1 MNKELGQRGVEE
13 GGGGRGLSG
22 GWWFLS
28 ETRLGVVG
36 QQFL

>member
-1 MNKELGQRGVEE
+1 MDENHTDRR

-22 GWWFLS
+22 GWWFNS